1 MRMKSGTGIKAE
13 LIAGGSEPAA
23 ILTIEVAILIPSY
36 RNYEED
42 LLRQRAEV
50 ATQAIT
56 MFLNSKSGQAVTPDR
71 LEVLLA
77 NSSLTGISMIAG
89 GTRIEA
95 GEPVTHPQPANGDL
109 RGAVRPAEGV
119 IDLSWSASLGLSDYK
134 VLARADVSDVSG
146 NPGALSRFR
155 SDLGGG

>member
-36 RNYEED
+36 RNYED